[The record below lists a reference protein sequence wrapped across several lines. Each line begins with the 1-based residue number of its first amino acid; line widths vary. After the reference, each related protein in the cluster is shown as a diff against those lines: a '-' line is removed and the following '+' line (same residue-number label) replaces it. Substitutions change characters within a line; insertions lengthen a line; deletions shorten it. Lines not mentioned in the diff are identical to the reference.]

1 MYGNLS
7 SWRELALAFL
17 LSGQNGQ
24 PLAKRSLTC
33 RKVRKISSI
42 FARAHTK
49 DPMKNPQR
57 VGVCRK
63 TRSHHATGGTRDDPF
78 LSPRLRSEIN
88 QATGLSMPAKRL
100 TPIFCNRVPSH
111 YGSEMPIAAFS
122 SGDASQN
129 SYFSETLKNCCI
141 SSGVGGAGGLFGS
154 NGPASSRKKL

>member
-1 MYGNLS
+1 EMYGNLS
-7 SWRELALAFL
+7 SWRELAVAFL

-33 RKVRKISSI
+33 RKVRKISPI

-63 TRSHHATGGTRDDPF
+63 TRSHHATGETRDDPF

-100 TPIFCNRVPSH
+100 TPIFCNRVH
-111 YGSEMPIAAFS
+111 R
-122 SGDASQN
+122 
-129 SYFSETLKNCCI
+129 TT
-141 SSGVGGAGGLFGS
+141 GARCQSLH
-154 NGPASSRKKL
+154 SRQGMQARIRTSLRR